1 MSRSLFDSDWLQGV
15 NVTME
20 GDSLSLECDQLSFL
34 STAAFKVSV
43 SGWDVAERLER
54 LTANAASRNSPGF
67 DNSILRHSGIS
78 EAAEEAVLNTV
89 RRKKRL
95 LFTVRF

>member
-43 SGWDVAERLER
+43 SG
-54 LTANAASRNSPGF
+54 
-67 DNSILRHSGIS
+67 
-78 EAAEEAVLNTV
+78 
-89 RRKKRL
+89 
-95 LFTVRF
+95 